1 MHHFDRSQHDRDGA
15 EAISFG
21 DYLERV
27 TSNPSMAIR
36 NVFQVFHD
44 MVEAYVAS
52 GVDEYA
58 GDPESINYVYYD
70 TRRLFVEGSDHP
82 FFADRLFSNRLVNLA
97 ENFRHGAQQNKI
109 YIFMG
114 PHGSG
119 KSTFLDNLLMKFE
132 QYVNTRDG
140 FTYETLWRLDR
151 KILAN
156 SNEFETDR
164 FLDKLSTLLDEYEL
178 RQSDLIDAR
187 MKLNHGDEFIEVP
200 CPSHDNPILLVP
212 REYRRSFFD
221 DLFKND
227 EAKWK
232 LFTEKQ
238 YDWVFNDS
246 PCTICSSLYQALL
259 NRLKSPAAVLQMLY
273 ARPYRFS
280 RRLGE
285 GVSVYN
291 PGDRIVK
298 QNVLGNEVLQNRI
311 NGLLRDSNQVRYIF
325 SNFAKTNNGIYAL
338 MDIKGHNVERLHE
351 LHNIISEGVHKVE
364 DVEEN
369 VNSLLLALMNPE
381 DKGKIEDFPSFSD
394 RIEYIKIPYVLDLRT
409 EVEIYCNTFGRH
421 IVNRFLPRV
430 LHNFA
435 RVIISTRLGKESAA
449 MVEWIGQSDKY
460 SRYCDQNL
468 QLLKME
474 IYTGNIPE
482 WLNEEDRKALTAK
495 RRRQIIAESEN
506 EGVTGFSGR
515 DSIKIFS
522 EFFSAYAREGALI
535 DMATLYRFFCKQH
548 EEWQELIPDGFLD
561 SLLLMYNYTIL
572 QEIKEA
578 LYYYNEEQIAR
589 DVQNYLFAVNFEPGS
604 TATCTFTGDKLTISE
619 EFLTLIENRLIGAR
633 ADQDKRQQFRRGV
646 QKEYTS
652 RTLTQELMLEGKP
665 IAETGLYT
673 SLYER
678 YVYHIK
684 EKVLEPFL
692 KNENFRRAI
701 KDFDSEDFKTYDRR
715 IRDDVTYLMDN
726 LCKKFNYTQLGAR
739 EVCIYL
745 VDNEL
750 AQKFAGS

>member
-1 MHHFDRSQHDRDGA
+1 
-15 EAISFG
+15 
-21 DYLERV
+21 
-27 TSNPSMAIR
+27 
-36 NVFQVFHD
+36 
-44 MVEAYVAS
+44 
-52 GVDEYA
+52 
-58 GDPESINYVYYD
+58 
-70 TRRLFVEGSDHP
+70 
-82 FFADRLFSNRLVNLA
+82 
-97 ENFRHGAQQNKI
+97 
-109 YIFMG
+109 
-114 PHGSG
+114 
-119 KSTFLDNLLMKFE
+119 
-132 QYVNTRDG
+132 
-140 FTYETLWRLDR
+140 
-151 KILAN
+151 
-156 SNEFETDR
+156 
-164 FLDKLSTLLDEYEL
+164 
-178 RQSDLIDAR
+178 
-187 MKLNHGDEFIEVP
+187 
-200 CPSHDNPILLVP
+200 
-212 REYRRSFFD
+212 
-221 DLFKND
+221 
-227 EAKWK
+227 
-232 LFTEKQ
+232 
-238 YDWVFNDS
+238 
-246 PCTICSSLYQALL
+246 
-259 NRLKSPAAVLQMLY
+259 
-273 ARPYRFS
+273 
-280 RRLGE
+280 
-285 GVSVYN
+285 
-291 PGDRIVK
+291 
-298 QNVLGNEVLQNRI
+298 
-311 NGLLRDSNQVRYIF
+311 
-325 SNFAKTNNGIYAL
+325 
-338 MDIKGHNVERLHE
+338 
-351 LHNIISEGVHKVE
+351 
-364 DVEEN
+364 
-369 VNSLLLALMNPE
+369 
-381 DKGKIEDFPSFSD
+381 
-394 RIEYIKIPYVLDLRT
+394 
-409 EVEIYCNTFGRH
+409 
-421 IVNRFLPRV
+421 
-430 LHNFA
+430 
-435 RVIISTRLGKESAA
+435 
-449 MVEWIGQSDKY
+449 
-460 SRYCDQNL
+460 
-468 QLLKME
+468 ME

-745 VDNEL
+745 VDNSRRISAPVRYRPGKYRPPAL
-750 AQKFAGS
+750 PTGYS